1 MNDFDTIRDPKKLI
15 QAARTAICLVT
26 IVQETLW
33 ELFPNELLL
42 LKQSDENHLVDAIS
56 QALRSL
62 PADPIDDIPF

>member
-1 MNDFDTIRDPKKLI
+1 MHEYDLVRDPKKLI

-42 LKQSDENHLVDAIS
+42 LKE
-56 QALRSL
+56 
-62 PADPIDDIPF
+62 AD

>member
-1 MNDFDTIRDPKKLI
+1 MNEHYFVRDPKKLI

-42 LKQSDENHLVDAIS
+42 LKEADENHLVNAIR
-56 QALRSL
+56 QALCSM
-62 PADPIDDIPF
+62 PVNSVEDIPF